1 MNDIKTKK
9 TISIFTTLA
18 IGLEYFDYVLF
29 PMLGS
34 TFIEIFFNNNYQS
47 KAVNFLFFSLAF
59 YIKIIG
65 SLIFGYLSDISNKI
79 RILKALSLL
88 MIVSTASLAF
98 LPRSL
103 STNFEFIYLIFVII
117 RIAQALSFGA
127 DMPTSTTIMY
137 EQNTKITTNIAKLI
151 LSATIG
157 PIIAMILFNLLT
169 SSFLITHFP
178 KMHLNQF
185 GWRIP
190 LILSTILGIFSFL
203 LRTTKINLASPNKQ
217 KEINH
222 MNFSMIR
229 QAFSLLLFPIVL
241 IDINLYFPFYM
252 NKFCGIPT
260 PVVYQSQLYALFFS
274 ALCSFI
280 LCKYKTNYNVN
291 KTYKILLI
299 LFITT
304 SPFLGKILQ
313 FSPVIFMCIWQF
325 FITLGMILGIF
336 LTLEILNIKFKTLIY
351 GTIYNI
357 NFLISSFLPIIFL
370 ILMNKY
376 QNTQILFYLTTLI
389 AAISLIGT
397 IRSKNIK

>member
-34 TFIEIFFNNNYQS
+34 TFIEIFFNNDYQS
-47 KAVNFLFFSLAF
+47 KSVNFLFFSLAF

-88 MIVSTASLAF
+88 MIISTASLAF

-103 STNFEFIYLIFVII
+103 STNFQFIYLIFVII

-157 PIIAMILFNLLT
+157 PIIAMILLNLLT
-169 SSFLITHFP
+169 SSFLTTHFP

-190 LILSTILGIFSFL
+190 LILSTILGVFSFF
-203 LRTTKINLASPNKQ
+203 LRTTIASSNKE
-217 KEINH
+217 KNNNEIN
-222 MNFSMIR
+222 FSILR

-260 PVVYQSQLYALFFS
+260 AAVYQSQLYALFFS

-299 LFITT
+299 LFITA

-313 FSPVIFMCIWQF
+313 FSPIIFMCIWQF

-336 LTLEILNIKFKTLIY
+336 LTLETLNIKFKTLIY
-351 GTIYNI
+351 GAIYNI

-376 QNTQILFYLTTLI
+376 QNTQILFYLTTII